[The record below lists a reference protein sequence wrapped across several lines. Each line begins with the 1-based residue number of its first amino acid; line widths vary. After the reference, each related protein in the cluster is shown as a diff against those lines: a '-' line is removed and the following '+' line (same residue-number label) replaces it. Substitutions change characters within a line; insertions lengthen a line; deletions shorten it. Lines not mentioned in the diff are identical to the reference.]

1 MTSGAERRRWRFV
14 VLPCPPPP
22 LLFAQSVLVR
32 QLERELAST
41 VSALRDERKDKREQ
55 TEALK
60 SKLDKARSTVR
71 GREAE
76 LER

>member
-1 MTSGAERRRWRFV
+1 M
-14 VLPCPPPP
+14 
-22 LLFAQSVLVR
+22 R

-55 TEALK
+55 AEALK
-60 SKLDKARSTVR
+60 SKLDKARSAVR
-71 GREAE
+71 EREAE